1 MGRWCCLR
9 LDSRR
14 EQSSRFRTGLL
25 SRQLKAVSCGS
36 ARDDLRELHKLGVEF
51 VDDAPAF
58 WGAVYEELLAL
69 AVQRDPRD

>member
-1 MGRWCCLR
+1 
-9 LDSRR
+9 
-14 EQSSRFRTGLL
+14 
-25 SRQLKAVSCGS
+25 VSCGS